1 MNDFLPGLAAVVVW
15 NSRGQWLTGDAA
27 CRHARFVDERVVV
40 IGAGPAGLAAAWAI
54 GRAGLDP
61 LVAERADAVAASWRS
76 RHDQL
81 RLNTHRV
88 FSHQPGARI
97 PRRYGPFPARDDYV
111 AYLERYAAGMRIR
124 FGTAVDRIDRAGP
137 GWKVSLG
144 GGSISTANVVVA
156 TGPDAEPV
164 MPAWP
169 AMASFPG
176 MLIHAGQFRS
186 AGEMALYVLVV
197 GPGNSGV
204 DLLNHLARSDAARLW
219 LSARSGMN
227 IAPLRLAG
235 IPMHPV
241 ALAGLPLPRRA
252 QDATLR
258 AVQRLAFGDLGGY
271 GYPRSDLGAFTRLAA
286 DGVTVAVDDGFVR
299 ALKSDRVT
307 MKPGVDRV
315 EGRNVCFADGSACAP
330 DVIIC
335 ATGYRPALWP
345 LVGHLVA
352 LDESGMPPFTGPSSS
367 PLHPGLWFFGLD
379 RSIYGNMHVHR
390 RQARQLA
397 QDDRPPARAFPSR
410 ADGAASVVHPRPGP
424 PSGQSRHES

>member
-1 MNDFLPGLAAVVVW
+1 M
-15 NSRGQWLTGDAA
+15 
-27 CRHARFVDERVVV
+27 V

-54 GRAGLDP
+54 GQAGLDP
-61 LVAERADAVAASWRS
+61 LVVERAGAVAASWRA

-81 RLNTHRV
+81 RLNTHRM
-88 FSHQPGARI
+88 FSHQPGVRI

-111 AYLERYAAGMRIR
+111 AYLEQYAAGMRIR

-137 GWKVSLG
+137 GWQLG
-144 GGSISTANVVVA
+144 LSSGSISTSHVVVA

-169 AMASFPG
+169 GMASFPG
-176 MLIHAGQFRS
+176 TLIHAGQFRS
-186 AGEMALYVLVV
+186 TAEMAGRDVLVV

-204 DLLNHLARSDAARLW
+204 DLLNHLVRSDAGRLW

-235 IPMHPV
+235 IPLHPV
-241 ALAGLPLPRRA
+241 AIAGRRLPRRA
-252 QDATLR
+252 QDANLR
-258 AVQRLAFGDLGGY
+258 AVQRLAFGDLSRY
-271 GYPRSDLGAFTRLAA
+271 GYPRSDIGAFTRAAA

-299 ALKSDRVT
+299 ALKSGRVM

-315 EGRNVCFADGSACAP
+315 EGREVCFADGSACAP
-330 DVIIC
+330 DVVIC
-335 ATGYRPALWP
+335 ATGYRPALRP
-345 LVGHLVA
+345 LAGHLVA

-390 RQARQLA
+390 PQARQLA
-397 QDDRPPARAFPSR
+397 QAIARSFGSSPS
-410 ADGAASVVHPRPGP
+410 S
-424 PSGQSRHES
+424 

>member
-1 MNDFLPGLAAVVVW
+1 
-15 NSRGQWLTGDAA
+15 
-27 CRHARFVDERVVV
+27 VDERVVV

-61 LVAERADAVAASWRS
+61 LVVERAGAAAASWRR

-81 RLNTHRV
+81 RLNTHRM

-97 PRRYGPFPARDDYV
+97 PRRYGPFPGRDDYV

-124 FGTAVDRIDRAGP
+124 FGSAVGRIDRAGP
-137 GWKVSLG
+137 GWELG
-144 GGSISTANVVVA
+144 LDGGSISTAHVVVA

-169 AMASFPG
+169 GMAGFPG
-176 MLIHAGQFRS
+176 TLIHAGQFRS
-186 AGEMALYVLVV
+186 TGEVADRDVLVV

-204 DLLNHLARSDAARLW
+204 DLLNHLVRSEAARLW

-227 IAPLRLAG
+227 ITPLRLAG
-235 IPMHPV
+235 IPLHPV
-241 ALAGLPLPRRA
+241 SIAGRHLPLRA
-252 QDATLR
+252 QDASLR
-258 AVQRLAFGDLGGY
+258 AVQRLAFGDLSRY
-271 GYPRSDLGAFTRLAA
+271 GYPRCDLGAFTRIAA

-299 ALKSDRVT
+299 ALKSGRVM

-315 EGRNVCFADGSACAP
+315 ESPNVCFADGSVCAP
-330 DVIIC
+330 DVVIC
-335 ATGYRPALWP
+335 ATGYRPALGP
-345 LVGHLVA
+345 LAGHLVA

-397 QDDRPPARAFPSR
+397 QMITR
-410 ADGAASVVHPRPGP
+410 
-424 PSGQSRHES
+424 